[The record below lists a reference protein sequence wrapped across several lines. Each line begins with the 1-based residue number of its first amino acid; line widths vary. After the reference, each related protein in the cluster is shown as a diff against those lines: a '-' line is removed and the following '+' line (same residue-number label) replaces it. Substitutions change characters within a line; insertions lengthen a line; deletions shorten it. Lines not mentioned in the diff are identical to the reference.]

1 MSSKDTIFSLH
12 DELLTLAKEHGIE
25 VSVLQNAIS
34 IGTEYRQ
41 PDQLCL
47 VMLKRNGIEYGARH
61 VSYDMGES
69 CKKAFIK
76 AMKIIKNE

>member
-1 MSSKDTIFSLH
+1 MSGKDTIFSLH
-12 DELLTLAKEHGIE
+12 DELLTLAKEYGIE
-25 VSVLQNAIS
+25 VSVLQNSIS
-34 IGTEYRQ
+34 IGTEYAQ
-41 PDQLCL
+41 PDKLCL